1 MQIKIY
7 GEQWLSTAACGF
19 EPDDDKWE
27 ILRKKTHSFVNVT
40 RIRNE
45 CSERRENI

>member
-1 MQIKIY
+1 MQIKVY

-27 ILRKKTHSFVNVT
+27 ILREKNPLVRQRDANTKQVLQRRKK
-40 RIRNE
+40 
-45 CSERRENI
+45 